1 MFYFSSCTKFITTN
15 IHRLTSD
22 CSSHYQRMSTRHH
35 LRVIEY
41 QKDKNEWNKYN
52 WKPFRSK
59 GIRSLLIAAQLGI
72 CPGENDVGMVVVEL
86 LRGRSIEIYLLDG
99 RKSFIERM
107 RPNTSGNSSS
117 NIRVCTGSHS
127 SRVVTPNKCSTLR
140 SSLFLHCSTRDI
152 ALQENTG
159 F

>member
-1 MFYFSSCTKFITTN
+1 MEKVGQVHIIVDGSQLYVATATAA
-15 IHRLTSD
+15 
-22 CSSHYQRMSTRHH
+22 
-35 LRVIEY
+35 VIIVSAY
-41 QKDKNEWNKYN
+41 YSN
-52 WKPFRSK
+52 PFRSK

-72 CPGENDVGMVVVEL
+72 CPGENDVGMVVAEL